1 MTDGDRQPED
11 AFGILS
17 HELRLSVLEALEAE
31 FEAGSF
37 AADPIPFSELADRVG
52 ADDSGNFN
60 YHLNTLRDG
69 GFVERVGDGYRIRQA
84 GVRIVRAI
92 RAGNVVDEGSP
103 DPVDVEESCP
113 YCDGPVELATEDD
126 WLFVRCRA
134 CPGAFAQ
141 EPHLPEGTIAGFEI
155 TPASLRNR
163 SPAERFRM
171 AFALGLQAHRLFAAG
186 ICPDCGGTTTV
197 HTLERCADHT
207 ADESGVCDAC
217 GRTVGEF
224 FAVSCNRCGRSLMSF
239 PAIVVATDP
248 GVVAAMYA
256 RGLDVTDRTWRA
268 LAWPPDW
275 PCRQVDT
282 EPATLEYAIAVP
294 IGADLRVRIDEELS
308 VTVLE

>member
-17 HELRLSVLEALEAE
+17 HELRLAVLEALEEE
-31 FEAGSF
+31 FEPGSF
-37 AADPIPFSELADRVG
+37 AADPVPFSELADRVG
-52 ADDSGNFN
+52 VGDSGNFN
-60 YHLNTLRDG
+60 YHLSTLRDG
-69 GFVERVGDGYRIRQA
+69 GFVERVDGGYRIRQA

-92 RAGNVVDEGSP
+92 RAGDVVDED
-103 DPVDVEESCP
+103 DPEPADVAEPCP
-113 YCDGPVELATEDD
+113 HCGGPVELAIEDD
-126 WLFVRCRA
+126 WLFVRCRE

-141 EPHLPEGTIAGFEI
+141 EPHLPDGTIAGFEI
-155 TPASLRNR
+155 TPAARRGR

-171 AFALGLQAHRLFAAG
+171 AFALGLQVHRLFSAG
-186 ICPDCGGTTTV
+186 VCPDCGGTTTV
-197 HTLERCADHT
+197 HTLEHCPDHEP
-207 ADESGVCDAC
+207 DESGVCDAC
-217 GRTVGEF
+217 GRTVDEF
-224 FAVSCNRCGRSLMSF
+224 FAASCDRCGRSLMSF

-282 EPATLEYAIAVP
+282 EPTVLEYTIPVP
-294 IGADLRVRIDEELS
+294 VGADLRVRIDQELS